1 MITIHKILWLLFFF
15 FQVLILRKAQ
25 EDLEKEAKRKEEER
39 VNAIN
44 ELVPPLD
51 IEGYDEGKGLDL
63 T

>member
-1 MITIHKILWLLFFF
+1 M
-15 FQVLILRKAQ
+15 RKAQ

-51 IEGYDEGKGLDL
+51 IDGYDEGECAMSWLGGAGLVIV
-63 T
+63 